1 MLMRCPLVAALAVAW
16 LVSPAAGQQIHPYRS
31 LQPVTIA
38 TLFERGIVNTE
49 ADEYGP
55 VFVPNGK
62 TLYFTKR
69 TNRDGNESIFCTE
82 FRDGAW
88 MQPTVASFSGRYY
101 DKEPFITP
109 DGSRLLF
116 ASTRPEEPG
125 GSDTAFDLYI
135 VEQEGQGWG
144 EPRRLSSLV
153 NSNDYDNYPAVA
165 GSGNLYFGSRRRGGL
180 GRGDLYVS
188 HRIDGEYQAAE
199 NLGPLVNSPATD
211 ADPYIAP
218 DESFIIF
225 SSTRDGGYGSGDLFL
240 SYRRGRS
247 WTEPQNLGHLVNTP
261 EFEYAPLVTPDGK
274 YLFFSR
280 GWGEIYFIELRALGI
295 GVR

>member
-1 MLMRCPLVAALAVAW
+1 MRYLLIAALVGSW
-16 LVSPAAGQQIHPYRS
+16 RTMPAAAQQLHPYRS
-31 LQPVTIA
+31 LQPVTTA
-38 TLFERGIVNTE
+38 TLFEPGYVNTE

-55 VFVPNGK
+55 VFVPDGR

-69 TNRDGNESIFCTE
+69 ANRDGNESISYTE

-88 MQPTVASFSGRYY
+88 MPPAVASFSGRYY

-109 DGSRLLF
+109 DGSKLLF

-125 GSDTAFDLYI
+125 GSDEAFDLYI
-135 VEQEGQGWG
+135 VEREGQRWG

-153 NSNDYDNYPAVA
+153 NSNDYDNYPSVA
-165 GSGNLYFGSRRRGGL
+165 RNGNLYFGSRRRGGL
-180 GRGDLYVS
+180 GRCDLYLSRLV
-188 HRIDGEYQAAE
+188 DGEYEAAE
-199 NLGPLVNSPATD
+199 NLGPLINSPATD

-240 SYRRGRS
+240 SYRRGGS
-247 WTEPQNLGHLVNTP
+247 WTEPQNLGHLVNTS
-261 EFEYAPLVTPDGK
+261 ELEYAPLVTPDGK

-280 GWGEIYFIELRALGI
+280 GWGEIYYIELRALGI